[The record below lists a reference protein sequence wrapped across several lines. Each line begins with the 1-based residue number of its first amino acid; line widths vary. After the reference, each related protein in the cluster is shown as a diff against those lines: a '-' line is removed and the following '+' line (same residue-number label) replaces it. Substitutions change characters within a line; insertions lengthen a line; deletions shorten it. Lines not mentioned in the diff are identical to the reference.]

1 MEPWQNDPI
10 ALQQISGEPW
20 QNDPIVQSQKAPDMS
35 GVQKMAQQNL
45 SVPKPEDSENKEAQ
59 VETQSQRLDT
69 AIGMPVSK
77 LLNSNDNSPV
87 AAPIRKQYIRALQNG
102 DAADFGDFAQSMF
115 HSILPIAAGVIRNTE
130 AQGRIAKAALE
141 GVGEGYESGA
151 LFPIPIE
158 SNVQTILGTAGNIP
172 IQALSSAFG
181 GFQAASVQAGKEVGN
196 PSLGRD
202 IALFPE
208 SMMGGEG
215 MSPHPPVRGVWD
227 SVAGKDILAEHVGK
241 IADKPVA
248 EVTSPDF
255 DHVIAQQ
262 TKSKAPSGN
271 DFKAVD
277 TVTNGILP
285 EKNLHVVF
293 DETGIK
299 PDQVFADA
307 KHDPEIAREVSE
319 GKVPEAYEHLVEPKQ
334 FTPEQG
340 DGLKVVQSDTGKN
353 FNVIDADGDRV
364 HGGFD
369 SVEEARHYIEDERFK
384 AEERAAI
391 EAESK
396 AKPVTTEKTSAGEQ
410 QVIPGAEKISDKS
423 LAERIMGKLLG
434 SDKEQKPANEGLFD
448 TDLRKQQDIFEHEA
462 KTNIAT
468 EVVKPNIIPP
478 SSIGKPT
485 SLRSF
490 LSNNGAKFNEA
501 NELISIKK
509 DGKIIKGAGAL
520 DYAHEI
526 SQEHGY
532 LPKNEA
538 NKPAQ
543 SINDL
548 KNTLTE
554 KNGGREAWRDVDADR
569 VVKAEE
575 AKRAKQNLDPSK
587 IEHEANSVGIDT
599 ERLKDESEKQ
609 YISRLTKT
617 LQDFYKSEEGAVA
630 PDFIRKAIG
639 DVINTAEKWTG
650 KLTGGFFEKL
660 GDAYTKTFQPEL
672 IGPLAKRADA
682 FMAKFKASLQEAQN
696 SFYRQSAA
704 DIKRWDRKSSD
715 ERMEWLN
722 DHDTGR
728 WNKEENPDHARFQ
741 ALFDATYKAEKEAIG
756 ADADKGYKENYL
768 PHAWEKPD
776 EVKAYFNSDA
786 YIKKFGKDGF
796 TKRSEFQLVQD
807 GVRAGFKLKTDNP
820 ERMLMARLLAGD
832 NMIRTMDLLKDMESS
847 GIATRATTFGIDKKI
862 AKTETAIADLEK
874 KYKEAFEKANK
885 PEQVR
890 AEGVPP
896 STSKTMELVQKRLND
911 LYTRLEN
918 FNKEKDANKLSPEQM
933 KELKGGFKIIGP
945 DSKVWNI
952 HQQAG
957 PLWKNAMDSKGLWEN
972 QGIIGDGF
980 RAYMQGKAI
989 WVSNKLALSL
999 FHPSHMMG
1007 IHLSSG
1013 GATAL
1018 DHVIQGGDLKDLD
1031 FSKTSLR
1038 FGFGGKDTG
1047 VNPFTR
1053 NKDATLGFGRDHPA
1067 VVAWNT
1073 TAEMRTPEQQ
1083 KIVTTMTEGG
1093 FKPTMSAQESVHFKE
1108 NWDKAVNGL
1117 GVQNLRLFGSAAQ
1130 AMGSLSAPVFQSW
1143 IPALKSDSYLYRADL
1158 AMKRDPSLATDAG
1171 KRSEVLRQIAKD
1183 VDRNYGEMNQ
1193 DTLFWNKTVR
1203 DAFNASMLSGGWKLA
1218 MIQNFRGLAE
1228 PAKVAYDFAK
1238 TGEFSKEQIT
1248 HQMLQSYIYT
1258 GVMLAQ
1264 GAILTKLLTGA
1275 VGGAISWAFPDT
1287 GDKNPDGSEIR
1298 LQQPAFLKEGFM
1310 FNRDVNEEGLL
1321 SGTGKFLYH
1330 QTLIPGIAD
1339 TLNNHDFIG
1348 RKLISDPTDLH
1359 QWASAGWDSINPIT
1373 LSAMDKAD
1381 QKGSK
1386 TAKVM
1391 GVLGFPTAGAYINQT
1406 AFEQKVIHTYDEQ
1419 NPPKGDAYS
1428 AKLKGELKSA
1438 MTNGDEDKIESTK
1451 QRMKKEGMTDSQ
1463 ISSAS
1468 KVYTKP
1474 FVEAAW
1480 SKLSSQDQKRL
1491 IESATDK
1498 EKEKFKVK

>member
-1 MEPWQNDPI
+1 MSANEWGDE
-10 ALQQISGEPW
+10 A
-20 QNDPIVQSQKAPDMS
+20 VATQSKVNEWGDTQVDASQPKAPDMS
-35 GVQKMAQQNL
+35 GVQKMAHQNL
-45 SVPKPEDSENKEAQ
+45 LVPKPEDSENKEAQ

-69 AIGMPVSK
+69 AVGMPVSK

-87 AAPIRKQYIRALQNG
+87 AAPIRKQYIKALQNG
-102 DAADFGDFAQSMF
+102 DAADFGDFAQSML
-115 HSILPIAAGVIRNTE
+115 HSILSIAAGVVNNTE
-130 AQGRIAKAALE
+130 SQGRVAKAALE
-141 GVGEGYESGA
+141 GVGQGYEGGA
-151 LFPIPIE
+151 LFPTPIE

-172 IQALSSAFG
+172 VQALSSAFA
-181 GFQAASVQAGKEVGN
+181 GFQAASVQAGREIGN

-202 IALFPE
+202 VALFPE

-227 SVAGKDILAEHVGK
+227 SVAGKEILAEHVGK
-241 IADKPVA
+241 IADKSIS

-262 TKSKAPSGN
+262 TKSKVPSGN

-277 TVTNGILP
+277 TVTNGVLP

-307 KHDPEIAREVSE
+307 QHDPEIAREVSE

-353 FNVIDADGDRV
+353 FNVVDADGDHV

-369 SVEEARHYIEDERFK
+369 SSEEARHYIEDERFK

-396 AKPVTTEKTSAGEQ
+396 TKPVTTEKTSAGEQ
-410 QVIPGAEKISDKS
+410 AVIPGAEKISDKS

-448 TDLRKQQDIFEHEA
+448 TDLRKQQDMFQQQALTKPEEA
-462 KTNIAT
+462 AR
-468 EVVKPNIIPP
+468 PNVIPP

-538 NKPAQ
+538 DKPAQ
-543 SINDL
+543 PINNL

-554 KNGGREAWRDVDADR
+554 KNGGREAWRDADADR
-569 VVKAEE
+569 VAKAEE
-575 AKRAKQNLDPSK
+575 AKRARQNLDPSK
-587 IEHEANSVGIDT
+587 IEHEAHNVGIDT

-609 YISRLTKT
+609 YISRLTRS
-617 LQDFYKSEEGAVA
+617 LQDFYKSEEGAVS

-639 DVINTAEKWTG
+639 DVINTVEAWTG

-660 GDAYTKTFQPEL
+660 GEAYTKTFQPEL
-672 IGPLAKRADA
+672 MGPLAKRADA
-682 FMAKFKASLQEAQN
+682 FMAKFKASLQEAEN
-696 SFYRQSAA
+696 AFYRA
-704 DIKRWDRKSSD
+704 DAIEMKRFDRMTAD
-715 ERMEWLN
+715 ERREWRY
-722 DHDTGR
+722 DHETGR
-728 WNKEENPDHARFQ
+728 WNEEENPDHAKEQ
-741 ALFDATYKAEKEAIG
+741 AIYDAMHKEEHKAGVSEADYKQ
-756 ADADKGYKENYL
+756 NYL
-768 PHAWEKPD
+768 PHEFEDAEGVQK
-776 EVKAYFNSDA
+776 YFNSDT
-786 YIKKFGKDGF
+786 YIKKYGNDWF
-796 TKRSEFQLVQD
+796 TKRSEFQLTQD
-807 GVRAGFKLKTDNP
+807 AERAGFKLKTDNP
-820 ERMLMARLLAGD
+820 IRMRISRQLASNNLL
-832 NMIRTMDLLKDMESS
+832 RTMDLLKDMESS

-862 AKTETAIADLEK
+862 AKTEAAIAELSS
-874 KYKEAFEKANK
+874 KYKEAFDKANK
-885 PEQVR
+885 LEQTR
-890 AEGVPP
+890 AEGIEPAV
-896 STSKTMELVQKRLND
+896 SKTMTLVKNRLD
-911 LYTRLEN
+911 KLYERLEN

-933 KELKGGFKIIGP
+933 KELKSGFRIIGP
-945 DSKVWNI
+945 DNKVWNI

-957 PLWKNAMDSKGLWEN
+957 PLWKNAMDMKGLWEN
-972 QGIIGDGF
+972 QGVTGDAF
-980 RAYMQGKAI
+980 RAYMQAKAI

-999 FHPSHMMG
+999 FHPSHMLG

-1018 DHVIQGGDLKDLD
+1018 EHVIQGGDVKDLD
-1031 FSKTSLR
+1031 FKNTSLR
-1038 FGFGGKDTG
+1038 FGLGNKETG
-1047 VNPFTR
+1047 INPFVR

-1067 VVAWNT
+1067 IIAWNT
-1073 TAEMRTPEQQ
+1073 PSEIRTPEQR
-1083 KIVTTMTEGG
+1083 KIVNTMVEGG
-1093 FKPTMSAQESVHFKE
+1093 FKPTMSAQEAVHFKE
-1108 NWDKAVNGL
+1108 NWDKATNGI
-1117 GVQNLRLFGSAAQ
+1117 GVQNLRLLGSAMQ
-1130 AMGSLSAPVFQSW
+1130 AMGAISAPVFQSW
-1143 IPALKSDSYLYRADL
+1143 IPALKSESYLYRTDL

-1171 KRSEVLRQIAKD
+1171 KRSEVFRQIAKD

-1264 GAILTKLLTGA
+1264 GAMLTKLLTGA
-1275 VGGAISWAFPDT
+1275 VGGAINWAFPDT

-1339 TLNNHDFIG
+1339 TLNNRDFVG

-1359 QWASAGWDSINPIT
+1359 QWASVGWDSINPIT

-1386 TAKVM
+1386 TAKTM
-1391 GVLGFPTAGAYINQT
+1391 GILGFPLAGQYINQT
-1406 AFEQKVIHTYDEQ
+1406 AFEQKVLHTYSEQ
-1419 NPPKGDAYS
+1419 NPPKSDAYS
-1428 AKLKGELKSA
+1428 AKLKSDLKSA
-1438 MTNGDEDKIESTK
+1438 IASGDEKEVESIEN
-1451 QRMKKEGMTDSQ
+1451 RMSEEGMTDSQ
-1463 ISSAS
+1463 ISRAGE
-1468 KVYTKP
+1468 P
-1474 FVEAAW
+1474 FTDKFVDIAW
-1480 SKLSSQDQKRL
+1480 SKLSAQDQKKL
-1491 IESATDK
+1491 IKSATDE
-1498 EKEKFKVK
+1498 EKERFELKE